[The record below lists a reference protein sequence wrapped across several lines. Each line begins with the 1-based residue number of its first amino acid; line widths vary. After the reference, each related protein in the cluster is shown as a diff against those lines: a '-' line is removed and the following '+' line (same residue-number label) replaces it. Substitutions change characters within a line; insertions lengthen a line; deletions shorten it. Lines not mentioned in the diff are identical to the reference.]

1 MQDNWHILIVEDDPD
16 IHEMLT
22 EKMRSAG
29 YEAQNVYDAQG
40 ALDLIEREGLPHLA
54 VIDIKLPDSEMDGL
68 DLAKNLYERNV
79 PIIIITAY
87 DSPDTVLD
95 SLKVADD
102 YVRKPFEPTE
112 LVARIRR
119 VLSRVANFGYAR
131 SPLLDVDDRVQF
143 DYTNNALVVG
153 GESIGLTPIESRLL
167 HTLLQHRGQVVDGR
181 TLISRVWNSDNIYE
195 DTLRVHIHR
204 LRSKLE
210 SDPRNPAYI
219 MTERGVGYSF
229 QP

>member
-16 IHEMLT
+16 IHEMLA

-29 YEAQNVYDAQG
+29 YEAQNVYDAQS
-40 ALDLIEREGLPHLA
+40 ALEVIEREGLPHLA

-112 LVARIRR
+112 LVARIR
-119 VLSRVANFGYAR
+119 
-131 SPLLDVDDRVQF
+131 
-143 DYTNNALVVG
+143 
-153 GESIGLTPIESRLL
+153 
-167 HTLLQHRGQVVDGR
+167 
-181 TLISRVWNSDNIYE
+181 
-195 DTLRVHIHR
+195 
-204 LRSKLE
+204 
-210 SDPRNPAYI
+210 
-219 MTERGVGYSF
+219 
-229 QP
+229 